1 MSQKLN
7 SLRCRPVTHPRL
19 ISPLLPQQFFASPLS
34 QTSLRTEEELRHL
47 GFHIEASGSCTV
59 IRHILRGTPLF
70 VGTVF
75 TNAPTHS
82 TAIARLQGLP
92 NVLDDEE

>member
-1 MSQKLN
+1 MKNIFL
-7 SLRCRPVTHPRL
+7 HL
-19 ISPLLPQQFFASPLS
+19 IFILQQFFASASS
-34 QTSLRTEEELRHL
+34 QTTLQTEEGLRNL

-82 TAIARLQGLP
+82 ATIARLQGVS
-92 NVLDDEE
+92 NGLDDEE